1 MTHVDG
7 NAAVGAL
14 SIALGVDAA
23 RAALECAG
31 CGHDHVIEQAH
42 VYLRCPGIV
51 VRCPG
56 CGYAEVVL
64 VEVDHQFTVTLSGIA
79 ALRVVRQ

>member
-7 NAAVGAL
+7 NAAIGAL

-23 RAALECAG
+23 RGALVCAG
-31 CGHDHVIEQAH
+31 CGADHLVEEAH

-51 VRCPG
+51 IRCPG
-56 CGYAEVVL
+56 CGNAEVVL
-64 VEVDHQFTVTLSGIA
+64 VEHDHRFTLTLSGIA
-79 ALRVVRQ
+79 TLRLDPR